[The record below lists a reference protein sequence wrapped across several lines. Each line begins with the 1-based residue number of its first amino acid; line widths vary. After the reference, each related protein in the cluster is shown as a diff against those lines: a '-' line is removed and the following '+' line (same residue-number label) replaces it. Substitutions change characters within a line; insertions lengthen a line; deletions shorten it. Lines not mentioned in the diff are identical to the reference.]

1 MIAATAV
8 AQSTVGHVETIP
20 PTAAMMAPIP
30 ASVVFLLLNANLPF
44 DSDDPFAMPRELAP
58 KLEQLAVHLV
68 ELYHHAHR
76 RSDDGGDDGDECG
89 EVVQLHDYSVI
100 T

>member
-8 AQSTVGHVETIP
+8 AQSTAGQVETMP
-20 PTAAMMAPIP
+20 PTAAMIAPMP

-44 DSDDPFAMPRELAP
+44 DSDDPVAMPRELTP

-68 ELYHHAHR
+68 
-76 RSDDGGDDGDECG
+76 
-89 EVVQLHDYSVI
+89 QLDH
-100 T
+100 